1 MIFDTNIRVRFPARK
16 GRIDKVRHG
25 VRRNRESSGSRNQLI
40 PLVRGF
46 YQADIDE

>member
-25 VRRNRESSGSRNQLI
+25 VRRNRESKCMNQYL
-40 PLVRGF
+40 L
-46 YQADIDE
+46 YLQSKSNN